1 MFWLFFLY
9 FFFFKQKGAYECRIS
24 DWGSDVCSSDLR
36 CGSIHGGEGEKM
48 RKVRDY
54 DAELRALNDK
64 AKALNARKVQQLGE
78 LVTSTGADALDLDTL
93 AGALLAAVEAADANE
108 KEAWRSRGAAF
119 FQGRGRKAGR
129 RTGRSEEQ
137 TSELQSLMRISYA

>member
-1 MFWLFFLY
+1 MIRRPPRSTRTDTLCPYTTLFRS
-9 FFFFKQKGAYECRIS
+9 AI
-24 DWGSDVCSSDLR
+24 VLR
-36 CGSIHGGEGEKM
+36 CGSIHGREGEKM

-64 AKALNARKVQQLGE
+64 AKALKARKVQQLGE

-129 RTGRSEEQ
+129 RTGGNGEGARQTGAGKEQ
-137 TSELQSLMRISYA
+137 A

>member
-1 MFWLFFLY
+1 
-9 FFFFKQKGAYECRIS
+9 
-24 DWGSDVCSSDLR
+24 
-36 CGSIHGGEGEKM
+36 M

-64 AKALNARKVQQLGE
+64 AKALKARKFQQLGE

-129 RTGRSEEQ
+129 RTGGNGEGASEMAQ
-137 TSELQSLMRISYA
+137 ARNRRDRKS

>member
-1 MFWLFFLY
+1 MIRRPPRSTGTDKLVPYTTLF
-9 FFFFKQKGAYECRIS
+9 RS
-24 DWGSDVCSSDLR
+24 R
-36 CGSIHGGEGEKM
+36 CGSIHGREGEKM

-64 AKALNARKVQQLGE
+64 AKALKARKVQQLGE

-108 KEAWRSRGAAF
+108 KEAWRS
-119 FQGRGRKAGR
+119 
-129 RTGRSEEQ
+129 
-137 TSELQSLMRISYA
+137 

>member
-1 MFWLFFLY
+1 MDMLREAVVVLVCISY
-9 FFFFKQKGAYECRIS
+9 LCFFFP
-24 DWGSDVCSSDLR
+24 SSSRHTSCALVTGVQT
-36 CGSIHGGEGEKM
+36 CALPISIHGREGEKM

-64 AKALNARKVQQLGE
+64 AKALKARKVQQLGE

-119 FQGRGRKAGR
+119 FQGRGRKA
-129 RTGRSEEQ
+129 
-137 TSELQSLMRISYA
+137 

>member
-1 MFWLFFLY
+1 M
-9 FFFFKQKGAYECRIS
+9 S
-24 DWGSDVCSSDLR
+24 DCISDVCSERLLARAIVLR
-36 CGSIHGGEGEKM
+36 CGSIHGREGEKM

-64 AKALNARKVQQLGE
+64 AKALKARKVQQLGE
-78 LVTSTGADALDLDTL
+78 LVTSTGDDALDLDTL

-108 KEAWRSRGAAF
+108 KEAWSTRGAAF

-129 RTGRSEEQ
+129 RTGGNGERASQTGSGTEQ
-137 TSELQSLMRISYA
+137 A